1 MKQSKNKFKRYLFK
15 IANQRIV
22 ILGLKRKKQKL
33 LIKLFQ
39 SAIYPRNDATKGM
52 PDYMAKFQLALL
64 KFCDDYMMN
73 FSPRWKISLGTKY
86 VCENKIIVHVEARF
100 SAWAEIP
107 VPDYMVFF
115 QIFQIICPG
124 WILIY
129 AIANLISNEFVSE
142 AGLKFQPA

>member
-52 PDYMAKFQLALL
+52 IIWR
-64 KFCDDYMMN
+64 N
-73 FSPRWKISLGTKY
+73 FSPR
-86 VCENKIIVHVEARF
+86 C
-100 SAWAEIP
+100 
-107 VPDYMVFF
+107 
-115 QIFQIICPG
+115 
-124 WILIY
+124 
-129 AIANLISNEFVSE
+129 
-142 AGLKFQPA
+142 